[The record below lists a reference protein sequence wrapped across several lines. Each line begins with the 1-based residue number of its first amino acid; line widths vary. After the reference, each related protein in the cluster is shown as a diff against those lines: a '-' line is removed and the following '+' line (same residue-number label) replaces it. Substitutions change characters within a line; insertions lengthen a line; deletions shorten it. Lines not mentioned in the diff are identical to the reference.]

1 MDNFCAVV
9 KRSGLVL
16 RLQQVQHSDA
26 QQEYVDWLQ
35 LRDFCTK
42 LPFYSLPIASNAI
55 KLE

>member
-26 QQEYVDWLQ
+26 QKEYVDWLQ